1 MTPTRRLT
9 LLPALLLALCVGLVV
24 PSLVGSTGAGASSTS
39 TTTVDAARA
48 VNGKRVVVISLDGL
62 NPRAIRRLGSEGLP
76 HLHRMLRN
84 GAGTLNAR
92 SQVEQTVTLPNH
104 TSMITGRRITA
115 ARGGHGVTW
124 NDHLPGTTVQG
135 AAGEDVASVFTQ
147 VHAAGGTTAIFSTKE
162 KFSIFDRSWPAAVGR
177 SVIRVEDDAAAT
189 RAMRAD
195 LTTHRRSFVFL
206 HLGLADQVGHA
217 RGWMSGRYL
226 RAVERLDALVG
237 SVMRTVRGR
246 DDLRRST
253 VVVLTADH
261 GGVPGTRSHGDRTRY
276 DNYRVPFV
284 VWGAGVR
291 AAGLYGLNPTALR
304 PGRTQ
309 PGFRGAQPI
318 RNGDVANLALDI
330 LGLGP
335 VPGSLWNH
343 DQDLRWR

>member
-1 MTPTRRLT
+1 
-9 LLPALLLALCVGLVV
+9 
-24 PSLVGSTGAGASSTS
+24 
-39 TTTVDAARA
+39 
-48 VNGKRVVVISLDGL
+48 
-62 NPRAIRRLGSEGLP
+62 
-76 HLHRMLRN
+76 
-84 GAGTLNAR
+84 
-92 SQVEQTVTLPNH
+92 
-104 TSMITGRRITA
+104 
-115 ARGGHGVTW
+115 
-124 NDHLPGTTVQG
+124 
-135 AAGEDVASVFTQ
+135 
-147 VHAAGGTTAIFSTKE
+147 
-162 KFSIFDRSWPAAVGR
+162 
-177 SVIRVEDDAAAT
+177 
-189 RAMRAD
+189 
-195 LTTHRRSFVFL
+195 
-206 HLGLADQVGHA
+206 
-217 RGWMSGRYL
+217 
-226 RAVERLDALVG
+226 VERLDALVG